1 MLNERI
7 IRGYSLS
14 VYMNDLNRTINSKAI
29 FNQKDVK
36 TAVLIVQL
44 LNNKTEKSPIDL
56 TGTTVI
62 AKVLKNDGTTSLI
75 YCSVLNPTLGTVAVG
90 FTEQT
95 LLSIGENSFELEIQS
110 GYQVVYSPKISYTVV
125 DNLFDEEELLT
136 SQDEFPVLNS
146 LIYNVQLL
154 EQELVNLD
162 SIVNEGEE
170 VRNSNEEQRKENE
183 VQRGTEFDNIKSTI
197 QEKVNLINQKIEEID
212 NLASTSETKID
223 EEIVKINGSVNLK
236 ISEINNKIAETN
248 NKLLDVDNSIVKI
261 NTTITENIKKV
272 DSKIQEVNNLISSVN
287 STFAQKVS
295 EVDSK
300 IQEFETEVDNSIRKI
315 ETESTKINNNLTS
328 SINLKI
334 SEVDNKSTQME
345 SKVNQ
350 NISSM
355 NTKVD
360 QHINSMNNNIE
371 QHINSV
377 NTNVEQNINS
387 MNTKVNQHVE
397 LITEKISNYDE
408 KINIMENLTNQV
420 NSAEETRNR
429 NEIERNN
436 TIQSIV
442 EVLEVSLISVCEI
455 MNMV

>member
-44 LNNKTEKSPIDL
+44 LNNKTEKLPIDL
-56 TGTTVI
+56 TGTTVV
-62 AKVLKNDGTTSLI
+62 AKVLKNDNTKSLI
-75 YCSVLNPTLGTVAVG
+75 HCSVLDPISGTIAVG

-95 LLSIGENSFELEIQS
+95 LLTIGANSFELEIQS
-110 GYQVVYSPKISYTVV
+110 GYQIVYSPKISYTVV
-125 DNLFDEEELLT
+125 DNLFDEQELLT

-154 EQELVNLD
+154 EQELINLD
-162 SIVNEGEE
+162 AIVDKGEE
-170 VRNSNEEQRKENE
+170 IRNSNEEQRKVNE

-212 NLASTSETKID
+212 NLVSTSETKID

-248 NKLLDVDNSIVKI
+248 NKLLDVDSSIVKI

-272 DSKIQEVNNLISSVN
+272 DAKIQEVNSLISSVS
-287 STFAQKVS
+287 STFAQKVA
-295 EVDSK
+295 EVDGK
-300 IQEFETEVDNSIRKI
+300 IQEFETEVNSSIRKI

-328 SINLKI
+328 SVNLKI
-334 SEVDNKSTQME
+334 SEVDNKLTKME
-345 SKVNQ
+345 NKVNQ
-350 NISSM
+350 NI
-355 NTKVD
+355 
-360 QHINSMNNNIE
+360 NSMNNKVD

-377 NTNVEQNINS
+377 NTNVEQNISS
-387 MNTKVNQHVE
+387 MNTKVNQHVG

-408 KINIMENLTNQV
+408 KIDIMENLTVQV

-442 EVLEVSLISVCEI
+442 EVLEVTQTDIDDI
-455 MNMV
+455 INMVGGL

>member
-183 VQRGTEFDNIKSTI
+183 VQRGTEFDNIKSTTNTYNSNVDI
-197 QEKVNLINQKIEEID
+197 PRGNPD
-212 NLASTSETKID
+212 SEP
-223 EEIVKINGSVNLK
+223 
-236 ISEINNKIAETN
+236 
-248 NKLLDVDNSIVKI
+248 
-261 NTTITENIKKV
+261 
-272 DSKIQEVNNLISSVN
+272 
-287 STFAQKVS
+287 
-295 EVDSK
+295 
-300 IQEFETEVDNSIRKI
+300 
-315 ETESTKINNNLTS
+315 
-328 SINLKI
+328 
-334 SEVDNKSTQME
+334 M
-345 SKVNQ
+345 
-350 NISSM
+350 
-355 NTKVD
+355 
-360 QHINSMNNNIE
+360 
-371 QHINSV
+371 
-377 NTNVEQNINS
+377 
-387 MNTKVNQHVE
+387 
-397 LITEKISNYDE
+397 
-408 KINIMENLTNQV
+408 
-420 NSAEETRNR
+420 SA
-429 NEIERNN
+429 
-436 TIQSIV
+436 
-442 EVLEVSLISVCEI
+442 
-455 MNMV
+455 

>member
-36 TAVLIVQL
+36 TAVLIIQL

-56 TGTTVI
+56 TGSTVV
-62 AKVLKNDGTTSLI
+62 AKVLKNDGTKSLI
-75 YCSVLNPTLGTVAVG
+75 YCSVLNPVLGTVAVG

-95 LLSIGENSFELEIQS
+95 LLTIGENSFELEIQS
-110 GYQVVYSPKISYTVV
+110 GYQVVYSPKIAYTVV
-125 DNLFDEEELLT
+125 DNLFDEEELLV

-154 EQELVNLD
+154 EQELLNLD
-162 SIVNEGEE
+162 GIVKEE
-170 VRNSNEEQRKENE
+170 EELRNSNEEQRKTND
-183 VQRGTEFDNIKSTI
+183 VQRGTEFNNIKLII

-212 NLASTSETKID
+212 NLIATSETKID
-223 EEIVKINGSVNLK
+223 EEIIKINGNINLK

-248 NKLLDVDNSIVKI
+248 NKLLDVDKSIAKI

-272 DSKIQEVNNLISSVN
+272 DNKIQEVNNLISSVN
-287 STFAQKVS
+287 LTFTRKIA

-300 IQEFETEVDNSIRKI
+300 IEEFETEVNNSIRKI
-315 ETESTKINNNLTS
+315 ETESVKINNNLTS
-328 SINLKI
+328 SVNLKI
-334 SEVDNKSTQME
+334 NEVDSKLTQVE

-350 NISSM
+350 S
-355 NTKVD
+355 
-360 QHINSMNNNIE
+360 INSMNGKVE
-371 QHINSV
+371 QHINLV
-377 NTNVEQNINS
+377 NTNVE
-387 MNTKVNQHVE
+387 QHVE
-397 LITEKISNYDE
+397 LITEKTNNCDE
-408 KINIMENLTNQV
+408 KINIMENLTIQV

-442 EVLEVSLISVCEI
+442 NVLEVTQTDIDDI
-455 MNMV
+455 INMIGGL

>member
-44 LNNKTEKSPIDL
+44 LNNKTEKLPIDL
-56 TGTTVI
+56 TGTTVV
-62 AKVLKNDGTTSLI
+62 AKVLKNDDTKSLI
-75 YCSVLNPTLGTVAVG
+75 HCSVLDPILGTIAVG

-95 LLSIGENSFELEIQS
+95 LLTIGTNSFELEIQS
-110 GYQVVYSPKISYTVV
+110 GYQIVYSPKISYTVV
-125 DNLFDEEELLT
+125 DNLFDEQELLT
-136 SQDEFPVLNS
+136 SQDEFPILNS

-154 EQELVNLD
+154 EQELINLD
-162 SIVNEGEE
+162 AIVDKGEE
-170 VRNSNEEQRKENE
+170 TRNSNEEQRKANE

-212 NLASTSETKID
+212 NLVSTSETKID

-272 DSKIQEVNNLISSVN
+272 DAKIQEVNSLISSVS
-287 STFAQKVS
+287 STFAQKVA

-300 IQEFETEVDNSIRKI
+300 IQEFETEVNSSIRKI

-328 SINLKI
+328 SVNLKI

-345 SKVNQ
+345 NKVNQNINSMNNKVDQHINSVNANVEQ

-355 NTKVD
+355 NTKV
-360 QHINSMNNNIE
+360 
-371 QHINSV
+371 
-377 NTNVEQNINS
+377 
-387 MNTKVNQHVE
+387 NQHVG
-397 LITEKISNYDE
+397 LITEKINNYDE
-408 KINIMENLTNQV
+408 KIDIMENLTVQV

-442 EVLEVSLISVCEI
+442 EVLEVTQTDIDDI
-455 MNMV
+455 INMVGGL

>member
-212 NLASTSETKID
+212 NLVSTSETKID

-261 NTTITENIKKV
+261 NTTIT
-272 DSKIQEVNNLISSVN
+272 
-287 STFAQKVS
+287 
-295 EVDSK
+295 
-300 IQEFETEVDNSIRKI
+300 
-315 ETESTKINNNLTS
+315 
-328 SINLKI
+328 
-334 SEVDNKSTQME
+334 
-345 SKVNQ
+345 
-350 NISSM
+350 
-355 NTKVD
+355 
-360 QHINSMNNNIE
+360 
-371 QHINSV
+371 
-377 NTNVEQNINS
+377 
-387 MNTKVNQHVE
+387 
-397 LITEKISNYDE
+397 
-408 KINIMENLTNQV
+408 
-420 NSAEETRNR
+420 
-429 NEIERNN
+429 
-436 TIQSIV
+436 
-442 EVLEVSLISVCEI
+442 
-455 MNMV
+455 